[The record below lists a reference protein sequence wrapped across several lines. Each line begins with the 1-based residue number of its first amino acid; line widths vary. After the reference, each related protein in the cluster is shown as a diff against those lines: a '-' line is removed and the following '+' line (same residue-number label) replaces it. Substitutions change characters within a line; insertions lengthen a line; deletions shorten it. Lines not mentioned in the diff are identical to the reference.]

1 MYLDENKII
10 IKNDN
15 KSNSL
20 SIIKQYFVK
29 IWLRYRTEHTIII
42 LNMNGIYD
50 ILGKDSK
57 IIRKK
62 NINSEALN
70 EVYLP

>member
-62 NINSEALN
+62 ILIQRH
-70 EVYLP
+70 